1 MRTTNPFLL
10 SVGIHLT
17 LVALIIGALS
27 VEHKTILNTPEKI
40 SLKILLDSPK
50 LLSTAP
56 IVHLNEPIQER
67 IKTTPQSKIPEKPII
82 QKILAPAPIMPPT
95 ITPQTTPIITPSALV
110 TKAESLPISVP
121 KAPPPETKEEYK
133 YPHKNEAQ
141 SILKQ
146 NIVCTKNMKRLKLR
160 GVVFLSFDLSPE
172 GEAKHITITQSSGSE
187 FLDKA
192 VEQQIKTLAPLLPK
206 PAETV
211 PFSSFSIEFKQ
222 CQ

>member
-1 MRTTNPFLL
+1 MVQKRLL
-10 SVGIHLT
+10 S
-17 LVALIIGALS
+17 S
-27 VEHKTILNTPEKI
+27 PEKI
-40 SLKILLDSPK
+40 KFKVLFQS
-50 LLSTAP
+50 
-56 IVHLNEPIQER
+56 QE
-67 IKTTPQSKIPEKPII
+67 PQS
-82 QKILAPAPIMPPT
+82 
-95 ITPQTTPIITPSALV
+95 TTPIIQPMHPIEKKVQPTPQPKHSQTLTPVKTLPLTPSKPTQTLQQPAPSIAPTTPV
-110 TKAESLPISVP
+110 TKADSLPITVP
-121 KAPPPETKEEYK
+121 KTPPQPEPKPEYK

-160 GVVFLSFDLSPE
+160 GVVFLSFDLSPD

-187 FLDKA
+187 LLDEA